1 MDRKEEGMALKI
13 RVDRQRVLQHA
24 ELQQEEDYEDE
35 IALLSKKLHKMF
47 RQYWTGNKRLKKKRL
62 QRRRKDE

>member
-47 RQYWTGNKRLKKKRL
+47 
-62 QRRRKDE
+62 